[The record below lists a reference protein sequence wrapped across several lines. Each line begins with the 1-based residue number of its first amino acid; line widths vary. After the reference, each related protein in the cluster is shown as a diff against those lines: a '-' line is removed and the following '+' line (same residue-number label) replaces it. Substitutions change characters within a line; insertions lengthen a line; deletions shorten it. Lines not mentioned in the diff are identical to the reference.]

1 MSKAI
6 LVIDMPKSCADC
18 PLAQN
23 DSDYGLCCFEVGI
36 LYDNVRDYKNR
47 RSDDCPLKPMPEKEL
62 DWNDGEDEY
71 ITGFNACIDEILGE
85 QE

>member
-1 MSKAI
+1 MTKAI

-23 DSDYGLCCFEVGI
+23 DSDYGLCCFEVGN

-47 RSDDCPLKPMPEKEL
+47 RSDECLLK
-62 DWNDGEDEY
+62 
-71 ITGFNACIDEILGE
+71 
-85 QE
+85 